1 MSPAH
6 RARAAQPIVRALATG
21 LRPRVAASP
30 SPGLV
35 LTSTAAVAWAT
46 GGASPAIDR
55 TAATD
60 TVWLAVPADPAAS
73 CTVITTVVEA
83 PRLAAETPFAELGWP
98 IVAVG
103 WSDPGEFVRA
113 TVTALRSEAADIASD
128 GHPAFGID
136 ISHDVIALRMALTE
150 PEIADLRS
158 LAADATTAVEGALR
172 AWRPGDTDRA
182 VAASIAAHAESIG
195 ANTPVLLVGGDDRL
209 RRFRHPVPVGA
220 VIEDVVMAVLVAQR
234 GGLHVALTRYA
245 ARPGAAAALAD
256 RLAATRAV
264 HAAVLAET
272 RPGATGSTL
281 MATIDAAY
289 RAAGYPG
296 AWREHYQGG
305 PIGFAQREFEI
316 APGDATSPWWDFALP
331 ETVAVAWNPS
341 VAGGAKDED
350 TYLVT
355 AHGAELLTASTD
367 WPMLDCGAVRRPDV
381 LLVTDGKGD

>member
-1 MSPAH
+1 M
-6 RARAAQPIVRALATG
+6 VRALAAG
-21 LRPRVAASP
+21 LHQGTPR
-30 SPGLV
+30 GLV

-60 TVWLAVPADPAAS
+60 TVWLAAPADPAAP
-73 CTVITTVVEA
+73 CVVITTVVEA

-98 IVAVG
+98 IIPIG

-113 TVTALRSEAADIASD
+113 TEAALGSTAADIASD

-136 ISHDVIALRMALTE
+136 ISHDVIVGRMALTG
-150 PEIADLRS
+150 PEITDLRS
-158 LAADATTAVEGALR
+158 LAADATAAVEGALR
-172 AWRPGDTDRA
+172 AWRPGDTDRS
-182 VAASIAAHAESIG
+182 VAAAIAAHAESAG
-195 ANTPVLLVGGDDRL
+195 ASTPVLLVGGDDRL

-220 VIEDVVMAVLVAQR
+220 AIEDVVMAVLVAQR

-245 ARPGAAAALAD
+245 ARQHAAAALAD

-281 MATIDAAY
+281 MAALDTAY
-289 RAAGYPG
+289 RAAGYPQ

-316 APGDATSPWWDFALP
+316 APGDVTSPWWDFPLP

-355 AHGAELLTASTD
+355 ARGAELLTASTD
-367 WPMLDCGAVRRPDV
+367 WPMVESGAVSRPDM
-381 LLVTDGKGD
+381 LLITDGKDD